1 MVIEIKY
8 IELKTDGLRGVG
20 QIAKVSYSKTKKT
33 IYFGGRKLSSLKGFA
48 AKANYYDEETYEEF
62 WVSNPKKDGNDSL
75 FPAIIEIDDE
85 VREKYWTEIRGQP
98 ENINKTSYKS
108 PGKSKKEIEAVEKSV
123 RRHDIDRRFRA
134 P

>member
-1 MVIEIKY
+1 M
-8 IELKTDGLRGVG
+8 
-20 QIAKVSYSKTKKT
+20 
-33 IYFGGRKLSSLKGFA
+33 
-48 AKANYYDEETYEEF
+48 
-62 WVSNPKKDGNDSL
+62 SNPRKDGNDSL
-75 FPAIIEIDDE
+75 FPATIEIDVE